1 MIIMSYY
8 VQSEAVI
15 HFSQLNFRTLSSLG
29 GSLGAWCSDDTDDDQ
44 WFQIDLLT
52 TMNVSAVA
60 SQGFGSQGF
69 GYGDHWVTQYSLN
82 YSCDGVKWFRYTLQ
96 GGHEVS
102 NVFSDH
108 QRLEEKFYLPV

>member
-15 HFSQLNFRTLSSLG
+15 HFSQLNFRSLSSLG
-29 GSLGAWCSDDTDDDQ
+29 DSLGAWCSGDTDADQ

-60 SQGFGSQGF
+60 SQGFGF
-69 GYGDHWVTQYSLN
+69 GGHWVTKYSLN
-82 YSCDGVKWFRYTLQ
+82 YSCDGVRWFRYTLQ
-96 GGHEVS
+96 GGHGVS
-102 NVFSDH
+102 NVFLNH
-108 QRLEEKFYLPV
+108 RRIKEKVYSAG

>member
-15 HFSQLNFRTLSSLG
+15 HFPQLNFRSFSSLG

-60 SQGFGSQGF
+60 TQGF
-69 GYGDHWVTQYSLN
+69 GYGGNWVTQYSLN
-82 YSCDGVKWFRYTLQ
+82 YSCDGVRWFPYTLQ

-102 NVFSDH
+102 NVFSNH
-108 QRLEEKFYLPV
+108 QRLKEKLYPAV